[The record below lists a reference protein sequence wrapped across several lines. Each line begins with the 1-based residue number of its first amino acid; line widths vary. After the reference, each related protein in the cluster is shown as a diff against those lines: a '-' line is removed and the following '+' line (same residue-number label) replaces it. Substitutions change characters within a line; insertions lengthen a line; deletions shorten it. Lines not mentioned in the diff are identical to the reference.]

1 MIYNVVKVQKQTP
14 PRLSLEKGDKETQAM
29 GHEKD
34 NDAVKDIQVHSFWI
48 SFTVV
53 CILCIL
59 LFVQRIRRRHLVW
72 YAPPE
77 RQMDPRPFS
86 FLPKE
91 KRGGDEEL
99 AGLVGHGK
107 TYYPGDPSTYGVAGL
122 PSACDI
128 LLPLSR
134 STHLPSSGYLAAV
147 LGRERSVST
156 AQSYQQAQAPC
167 VVAPS
172 ELSPSSGDSRPSTAG
187 TDAGRSNGVLP
198 AVGSRLLGSC
208 IENAD
213 PPAGPQTLDAQ
224 EFSGMLA
231 PERTCSVLK
240 RNQIVQHLYDV
251 DEGGVRT
258 YKRTM
263 LHYN

>member
-1 MIYNVVKVQKQTP
+1 
-14 PRLSLEKGDKETQAM
+14 M

-34 NDAVKDIQVHSFWI
+34 SGAVKDIRVFSFWI
-48 SFTVV
+48 SFAVV
-53 CILCIL
+53 CILCVL
-59 LFVQRIRRRHLVW
+59 LFVQRIRRRDLGRYVL
-72 YAPPE
+72 PE
-77 RQMDPRPFS
+77 RQMDPQPFS
-86 FLPKE
+86 FGEKE

-99 AGLVGHGK
+99 AGLVGHGMP
-107 TYYPGDPSTYGVAGL
+107 YSPGDPSTYGVAGL

-128 LLPLSR
+128 LLPLSH

-156 AQSYQQAQAPC
+156 AQSYQQTQTPC

-187 TDAGRSNGVLP
+187 TDAGRS
-198 AVGSRLLGSC
+198 SRLSPTEGSGSLGSC
-208 IENAD
+208 IETAD
-213 PPAGPQTLDAQ
+213 RPTLDTH
-224 EFSGMLA
+224 EFSGMSA
-231 PERTCSVLK
+231 PERAFSILK
-240 RNQIVQHLYDV
+240 RNQVVQHFYDV

-263 LHYN
+263 VQYN

>member
-1 MIYNVVKVQKQTP
+1 
-14 PRLSLEKGDKETQAM
+14 M

-34 NDAVKDIQVHSFWI
+34 HDALKSTQVLSFWI

-53 CILCIL
+53 CILCVL
-59 LFVQRIRRRHLVW
+59 LLVQRIRRRHLGR
-72 YAPPE
+72 YAPLE
-77 RQMDPRPFS
+77 RQMDPRRFS
-86 FLPKE
+86 FGEKE
-91 KRGGDEEL
+91 RRGGDEEL
-99 AGLVGHGK
+99 AGLVGHGVP
-107 TYYPGDPSTYGVAGL
+107 YYPADPSTYGVAGL

-156 AQSYQQAQAPC
+156 AQSYQQIQAPYA
-167 VVAPS
+167 VAPS
-172 ELSPSSGDSRPSTAG
+172 ELSPSSGDSRSST
-187 TDAGRSNGVLP
+187 AGRSNRLLRS
-198 AVGSRLLGSC
+198 GSLGSC
-208 IENAD
+208 IETAD
-213 PPAGPQTLDAQ
+213 RPVGSQTLDVQ
-224 EFSGMLA
+224 EFSGMAA

-240 RNQIVQHLYDV
+240 RNQVVHHLYDV

-263 LHYN
+263 LQYN